1 MRKPEWEQLTLYPE
15 DSPASR
21 FPWPESSAGRKTSG
35 FYGPKCSALSGGLGR
50 IASSVRM
57 YLESSRLPPGRWSR
71 IWSAKAITSSCCNLR
86 LRLSELCT
94 EDRASSLWG
103 TPNTMDALPCRSF
116 EAMKRHAKGHG
127 RKRPEN
133 LREQVNPEMIR
144 ACAEAGAEA
153 NGKLYPT
160 PRANE
165 EKDSL
170 QHVPPSRLKS
180 PGKCNLTQYIALER
194 LFTTPCA
201 ADSTGTTG
209 GANHRSLRTDVSGQL
224 NPEWV
229 EWLMGFPAGWS
240 ALEPS
245 AMQLFRSRHT
255 RYSARS
261 RKN

>member
-1 MRKPEWEQLTLYPE
+1 MSGPEVCEQLTLYPE

-35 FYGPKCSALSGGLGR
+35 FYGRKCSELSGSLGR

-71 IWSAKAITSSCCNLR
+71 IWSVKAITPSCLILK
-86 LRLSELCT
+86 LRLSARGT
-94 EDRASSLWG
+94 GGAAFSSSAS
-103 TPNTMDALPCRSF
+103 P
-116 EAMKRHAKGHG
+116 KGG
-127 RKRPEN
+127 
-133 LREQVNPEMIR
+133 L
-144 ACAEAGAEA
+144 
-153 NGKLYPT
+153 LPT

-165 EKDSL
+165 VKDSL
-170 QHVPPSRLKS
+170 QHVPPSRMKS
-180 PGKCNLTQYIALER
+180 PGKCNLTQHIALEL

-201 ADSTGTTG
+201 ADSTGTQG
-209 GANHRSLRTDVSGQL
+209 GGNRRSLRTDVNGQL

-229 EWLMGFPAGWS
+229 EWLIGFPAGWS

-245 AMQLFRSRHT
+245 EMQLYRSRHT
-255 RYSARS
+255 RSSARS